1 VAGDTVVVQGTKASN
16 GSVTATSV
24 SATGAGVTSSFGGFP
39 TGASTPAG

>member
-1 VAGDTVVVQGTKASN
+1 VGDTVVVQGTKASS

-39 TGASTPAG
+39 AGANAPSG